1 MEGPTQSHSHYLST
15 DFMRFYGHDCRL
27 KTKNIAIRQIN
38 QHFSDIVK
46 MILTLLFHLFIAVII
61 SDDYRQTKQM
71 WAKRITAQK
80 MKFSLSIF
88 KQETADL
95 VTFTE
100 EIYNGKLHFLC
111 SGYCFIRQNMKDLD
125 KTCIYHWMIGQYPFF
140 L

>member
-1 MEGPTQSHSHYLST
+1 MEGPRQSHSHYLLT

-38 QHFSDIVK
+38 QHFGDIVK
-46 MILTLLFHLFIAVII
+46 MMLTLLFHLFIAVII
-61 SDDYRQTKQM
+61 SDDYHQIKQM

-95 VTFTE
+95 ATFTE
-100 EIYNGKLHFLC
+100 EILNEKLHFLC
-111 SGYCFIRQNMKDLD
+111 SGC
-125 KTCIYHWMIGQYPFF
+125 
-140 L
+140 